1 MCELYNLCL
10 MSVFWTTKKNIFFLI
25 DKKRVFN
32 SIIIQAI
39 KSFIYISKIH
49 FLTSISN
56 QIEVETGQIFNTYY
70 IDHPKTS

>member
-1 MCELYNLCL
+1 MFN
-10 MSVFWTTKKNIFFLI
+10 VRHGRQKKNIFSNWQ
-25 DKKRVFN
+25 KRVFN

-39 KSFIYISKIH
+39 KSFFYISKIH